1 MAGRKYVSYEVE
13 PVVMASLLARFGPI
27 RAPVQVLNG
36 SRGAGRGVSSNHER
50 QTRLITPDIALRPIE
65 VPWAICTPLSPVVP
79 RRQVVRVHRGPL
91 GQRTEPCCQRLL
103 Q

>member
-65 VPWAICTPLSPVVP
+65 VPWAICTPLSPGGTAEVRGSSP
-79 RRQVVRVHRGPL
+79 RRPTRFLSP
-91 GQRTEPCCQRLL
+91 
-103 Q
+103 